1 MTKTTRQ
8 YVHDKHTHVSPPLH
22 RPPKLQTRRN
32 WVSCCHLN
40 GGWCTSLTFAC
51 GSVSSTLLPHWH
63 CAVWKAASWK
73 TMRIFLIGTM
83 KLMRISVPF
92 QQHKRQQPRLSPVPC
107 WTFAAEIWIFLSA
120 GPERRWHGC
129 WTLPSWRAIRKLPSI
144 CLRRASF
151 GPCGRLRGLPGRV
164 QCLLPAQDRELGT
177 WWRTALHTF
186 LQWCNCAETL
196 LPLLGWSLLE
206 KVMLHRGQ
214 KKLLKDAN
222 QIQPVVILITC
233 NFHQMNWR
241 ISWWRTPEDVPFPQT
256 LFLLSKL
263 EDWQEIHHLFPRC
276 NDLWR
281 PRYSNNFSGNCFYL
295 EPPDGPGDGTKLS
308 LSLDKIRAAKDA
320 GVDLQFLSVGVLC
333 QGNRRF
339 AYVTLLDR
347 AIWCGQPDC
356 AEAVVDAGIE
366 LKGNDMTLACHKQVL
381 RGESLSLEMP
391 VLDAVT
397 SEAQIAAAA
406 AGRASLKRS
415 RLTHLPAA
423 PCSTFNICGRNG

>member
-1 MTKTTRQ
+1 M
-8 YVHDKHTHVSPPLH
+8 
-22 RPPKLQTRRN
+22 
-32 WVSCCHLN
+32 
-40 GGWCTSLTFAC
+40 
-51 GSVSSTLLPHWH
+51 
-63 CAVWKAASWK
+63 
-73 TMRIFLIGTM
+73 
-83 KLMRISVPF
+83 
-92 QQHKRQQPRLSPVPC
+92 
-107 WTFAAEIWIFLSA
+107 
-120 GPERRWHGC
+120 
-129 WTLPSWRAIRKLPSI
+129 
-144 CLRRASF
+144 
-151 GPCGRLRGLPGRV
+151 
-164 QCLLPAQDRELGT
+164 
-177 WWRTALHTF
+177 
-186 LQWCNCAETL
+186 
-196 LPLLGWSLLE
+196 
-206 KVMLHRGQ
+206 
-214 KKLLKDAN
+214 
-222 QIQPVVILITC
+222 
-233 NFHQMNWR
+233 
-241 ISWWRTPEDVPFPQT
+241 
-256 LFLLSKL
+256 FLLSKL